1 MNFGFMIW
9 WGGTWWSACR

>member
-1 MNFGFMIW
+1 MNLGYMIW